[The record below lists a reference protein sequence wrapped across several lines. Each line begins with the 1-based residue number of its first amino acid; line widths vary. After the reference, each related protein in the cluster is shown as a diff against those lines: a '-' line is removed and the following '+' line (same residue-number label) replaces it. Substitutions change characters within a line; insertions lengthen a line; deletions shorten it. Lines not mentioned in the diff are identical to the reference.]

1 MRDSL
6 GRDGDRGSS
15 IATWVPVS
23 GYLEVSPI
31 ACREGCGCGGHVTSQ
46 RGRTALIMAAWC
58 GRKDMVELLL
68 DRGADM
74 EAKDRVSQ
82 ARLLF

>member
-1 MRDSL
+1 M
-6 GRDGDRGSS
+6 
-15 IATWVPVS
+15 
-23 GYLEVSPI
+23 
-31 ACREGCGCGGHVTSQ
+31 TSQ

-58 GRKDMVELLL
+58 GREDMVELLL

-74 EAKDRVSQ
+74 EAKDRVSR

>member
-1 MRDSL
+1 M
-6 GRDGDRGSS
+6 
-15 IATWVPVS
+15 
-23 GYLEVSPI
+23 
-31 ACREGCGCGGHVTSQ
+31 TSQ
-46 RGRTALIMAAWC
+46 RGRTALIMAAWR
-58 GRKDMVELLL
+58 GRKDMAELLL